1 MPFTDFEDLTL
12 LELFCHSVIAAQMSA
27 YKFTREAKQ
36 RPLCCLVVDSGFSF
50 SHVVPIYDGK
60 IIKKGVK
67 RYKILYL
74 YLGIVFVVQCY
85 NYAFCFL
92 YRTVLSH
99 INMIFLSKSSL

>member
-1 MPFTDFEDLTL
+1 MLK
-12 LELFCHSVIAAQMSA
+12 LFFHSVVAAQMSA

-67 RYKILYL
+67 R
-74 YLGIVFVVQCY
+74 
-85 NYAFCFL
+85 
-92 YRTVLSH
+92 
-99 INMIFLSKSSL
+99 